1 MKTFAIIATVV
12 AAVAAEADP
21 AYLAAGYGYGLGYAA
36 PIASPLLAGRI
47 WKREAEA
54 EPEADPAYLAAG
66 LGYAGLGYAGIGY
79 AAPIAVAKSAPCVNA
94 ANIPV
99 PCNGAALIA
108 GRIWK
113 REAEAEPEAD
123 PAYLAAGYGL
133 GYSTLGLGYAGL
145 GYAGLGY
152 SAPLAYSGYAA
163 SPCSLD
169 ASGSVRPRLRLR
181 LTPPT
186 WLPATDLAT
195 LVSVMPVSA
204 MPVLATP
211 TLAMPPLPTGTTC
224 GNFGKFKVFL
234 FDDINNKDAK
244 ICMSYLL

>member
-1 MKTFAIIATVV
+1 MGMKTWAIIATVV

-21 AYLAAGYGYGLGYAA
+21 AYLAAGYGYGLGYAGLGYAGLGYSGLGYSA

-47 WKREAEA
+47 WKREAET

-113 REAEAEPEAD
+113 REAEAGPEAD

-152 SAPLAYSGYAA
+152 SAPLAHSGYAA
-163 SPCSLD
+163 SPLIPGRIWKREAEAEPKAD
-169 ASGSVRPRLRLR
+169 PAYLAAGS
-181 LTPPT
+181 
-186 WLPATDLAT
+186 
-195 LVSVMPVSA
+195 
-204 MPVLATP
+204 
-211 TLAMPPLPTGTTC
+211 
-224 GNFGKFKVFL
+224 
-234 FDDINNKDAK
+234 
-244 ICMSYLL
+244 